1 LQLQSQPVL
10 ATLLTLLTSASG
22 YDAALARSV
31 QLYNEAEWDA
41 ALRELTVAEK
51 LAADDAERAKVWLH
65 QGVIHANVPNAEA
78 AEAAWRRALELD
90 AKQHLPLPV
99 SPRVKALFEK
109 VRGTVK
115 EKPVLV
121 PQEDQRRAE
130 ALALMR
136 PPSKFPV
143 VPVVCL
149 GAALA
154 AGGVGLGFAFAASS
168 TYGAARSATSEAE
181 RLALSQ
187 RAWTQSLV
195 GNIAFVTAGVAA
207 LAALITFIVL
217 D

>member
-1 LQLQSQPVL
+1 ML
-10 ATLLTLLTSASG
+10 AVLLTLVTSASG
-22 YDAALARSV
+22 YDAAMAKSV
-31 QLYNEAEWDA
+31 RLYNEAEWDA
-41 ALRELTVAEK
+41 ALRELSVAEK
-51 LAADDAERAKVWLH
+51 LAADDAERATVWLH
-65 QGVIHANVPNAEA
+65 QGVMHANVPNAEA

-90 AKQHLPLPV
+90 AKQDLPLPV

-115 EKPVLV
+115 EKPRLV
-121 PQEDQRRAE
+121 PKEDQRRAE
-130 ALALMR
+130 AAALVQE
-136 PPSKFPV
+136 PSRFPV

-154 AGGVGLGFAFAASS
+154 AGGVGLGFTFAASS
-168 TYGAARSATSEAE
+168 TYGASRSAPTEDE